1 MRLQR
6 IGFKEAIA
14 QVRKHR
20 PSVLPNLGFERQL
33 KRYED
38 TTKPTDKPQR
48 KCQSKTTESSG
59 HQLLMKT
66 QLVVPNFGL
75 LGKSKPKTSHAPNI
89 IDKLSDK
96 EGKVLRIYNNHQDR
110 TSLLM

>member
-38 TTKPTDKPQR
+38 TTKPQR

-59 HQLLMKT
+59 HQILMKT
-66 QLVVPNFGL
+66 QIVVPNFGL
-75 LGKSKPKTSHAPNI
+75 LGKSKPKTGHAPKI
-89 IDKLSDK
+89 IDKLNDK

-110 TSLLM
+110 TSLLT